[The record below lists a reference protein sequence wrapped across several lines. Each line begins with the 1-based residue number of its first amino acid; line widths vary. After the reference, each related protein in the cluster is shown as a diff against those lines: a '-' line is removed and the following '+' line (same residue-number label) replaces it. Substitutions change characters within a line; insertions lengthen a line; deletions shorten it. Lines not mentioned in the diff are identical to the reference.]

1 MSDLSI
7 QEKTNL
13 EIKNVIRAQGTLM
26 GIINSGWKH
35 TNLWLNKEKIF
46 AEQLARLDNLILTLE
61 NRWNK
66 FFSNGMTIEKLQSAL
81 NKWNQSGAA
90 RLVDGSKGAWASTND
105 VLNSIKF
112 TELADELLA
121 KSGLTEL
128 WVEDRENEVANQTAL
143 RAADMMISALN
154 SATGTSTRAIKRSFQ
169 KVGKNTYRQGDFGQQ
184 MKGLSGYIS
193 VEQIGKGKNISGA
206 SGTKWRVSFDE
217 NTPASYKERLWA
229 YISKIDGEVKS
240 GALIDTSKIYEAI
253 VKDLNA
259 SFSIGEPARSYIAK
273 ELSNDWRL
281 FYDLNMSSAS
291 AKGFLGELYWTSFF
305 KYMRDTVGLNVPV
318 MAAGTI
324 RNDKGQ
330 EIQIDGFLSSLGYQ
344 VKNYSLKGSG
354 QNTFVEFK
362 NSMSW
367 GNFITSRLQQDLS
380 PFQEFYSRFSYN
392 KPVPD
397 ATEKYEKIYN
407 RFRKVDAMVV
417 PFFLS
422 NADKILRLEM
432 TVSDKITNQINERL
446 NDALDLGQTTYND
459 FYLIAGH
466 IVPAINIIRNIR
478 DNLAKGEGEVK
489 FEIKSGKL
497 SEDKLQNAGVHW
509 DYGAEPGLPSGTFN
523 MTSQPMAYQI
533 TIKIPSLEI

>member
-1 MSDLSI
+1 MSDLSVH
-7 QEKTNL
+7 EKTNL

-26 GIINSGWKH
+26 GIINSKWKH

-105 VLNSIKF
+105 VLDSIKF
-112 TELADELLA
+112 TKLADELLA

-128 WVEDRENEVANQTAL
+128 WIEDRENEVANQTAL
-143 RAADMMISALN
+143 RVADMMISALN
-154 SATGTSTRAIKRSFQ
+154 EATGTSTRAIKRSFQ

-193 VEQIGKGKNISGA
+193 VEQIGKGKNASGA
-206 SGTKWRVSFDE
+206 SGTKWRISFDE
-217 NTPASYKERLWA
+217 NTPASYKERLWS
-229 YISKIDGEVKS
+229 YISQIEGEAKS
-240 GALIDTSKIYEAI
+240 GALIDTSKIYDAI
-253 VKDLNA
+253 VKDLNV

-273 ELSNDWRL
+273 ELSNNWQL
-281 FYDLNMSSAS
+281 FYDLNVSSAS

-354 QNTFVEFK
+354 QNTYVEFK

-367 GNFITSRLQQDLS
+367 GNFITSRLQQDIS
-380 PFQEFYSRFSYN
+380 PFQEFYGRFSYN
-392 KPVPD
+392 LPVLD

-446 NDALDLGQTTYND
+446 NDALDLGQTAYND

-466 IVPAINIIRNIR
+466 IVPAVNIIRNIR

-497 SEDKLQNAGVHW
+497 SEDKLRNTGSHW
-509 DYGAEPGLPSGTFN
+509 DYGVEPGLPSDAFN
-523 MTSQPMAYQI
+523 MTSQTMAYQI
-533 TIKIPSLEI
+533 TIKIPPLQI

>member
-1 MSDLSI
+1 MSDLSVH
-7 QEKTNL
+7 EKTNL

-26 GIINSGWKH
+26 GIINSEWKH
-35 TNLWLNKEKIF
+35 TNLWLNKGKIF
-46 AEQLARLDNLILTLE
+46 AEQLARLDGLISILE

-66 FFSNGMTIEKLQSAL
+66 FFSNGMTVEKLQSAL

-90 RLVDGSKGAWASTND
+90 RLVNGSKGAWASTND
-105 VLNSIKF
+105 VLDSIKF
-112 TELADELLA
+112 TKLADELLA

-128 WVEDRENEVANQTAL
+128 WIEDRENEVANQTAL
-143 RAADMMISALN
+143 RAADIMISALN
-154 SATGTSTRAIKRSFQ
+154 EATGTSTRAIKRSFQ

-193 VEQIGKGKNISGA
+193 VEQIGKGKNVSGT
-206 SGTKWRVSFDE
+206 SGTKWRISFDE
-217 NTPASYKERLWA
+217 NTPASYKERLWS
-229 YISKIDGEVKS
+229 YISKIDGETKS
-240 GALIDTSKIYEAI
+240 GALIDTSKIYDAI

-273 ELSNDWRL
+273 ELSDNWQL
-281 FYDLNMSSAS
+281 FYDLNISAAS

-354 QNTFVEFK
+354 QDTYVEFR

-367 GNFITSRLQQDLS
+367 GNFITSRLQQDLT
-380 PFQEFYSRFSYN
+380 PFQEFYGRFSYN

-446 NDALDLGQTTYND
+446 NDALDLGQTAYND

-466 IVPAINIIRNIR
+466 IVPAVNIIRNIR

-497 SEDKLQNAGVHW
+497 SEDKLQNTGSHW
-509 DYGAEPGLPSGTFN
+509 DYGVEPGLPSDAFN
-523 MTSQPMAYQI
+523 MTSQTMAYQI
-533 TIKIPSLEI
+533 TIKIPPLQI

>member
-1 MSDLSI
+1 MSDLSVH
-7 QEKTNL
+7 EKTNL

-26 GIINSGWKH
+26 GIINSEWKH

-66 FFSNGMTIEKLQSAL
+66 FFSNGMTVEKLQSAL

-105 VLNSIKF
+105 VLDSIKF
-112 TELADELLA
+112 TKLADELLA

-128 WVEDRENEVANQTAL
+128 WIEDRENEVANQTAL
-143 RAADMMISALN
+143 RAADIMISALN
-154 SATGTSTRAIKRSFQ
+154 EATGTSTRAIKRSFQ

-193 VEQIGKGKNISGA
+193 VEQIGKGKNVSGT
-206 SGTKWRVSFDE
+206 SGTKWRISFDE
-217 NTPASYKERLWA
+217 NTPASYKERLWS
-229 YISKIDGEVKS
+229 YISKIDGETKS
-240 GALIDTSKIYEAI
+240 GALIDTSKIYDAI

-259 SFSIGEPARSYIAK
+259 SFSIGEPARSYVAK
-273 ELSNDWRL
+273 ELSDNWQL
-281 FYDLNMSSAS
+281 FYDLNISAAS

-354 QNTFVEFK
+354 QDTYVEFK

-367 GNFITSRLQQDLS
+367 GNFITSRLQQDLT
-380 PFQEFYSRFSYN
+380 PFQEFYGRFSYN

-446 NDALDLGQTTYND
+446 NDALDLGQTAYND

-466 IVPAINIIRNIR
+466 IVPAVNIIRNIR

-497 SEDKLQNAGVHW
+497 SEDKLQNAGSHW
-509 DYGAEPGLPSGTFN
+509 DYGAEPGLPGDAFN
-523 MTSQPMAYQI
+523 MTSQTMAYQI
-533 TIKIPSLEI
+533 TIKIPPLQI